1 MDDKIIEKFH
11 EKLVKCLPMDN
22 AELRASLK
30 TAGLFPSDL
39 KSAVTSKSTRAEMA
53 EYFLDNGINNDIGN
67 FTKLLTVMKNSK
79 RDQLIV
85 LVNEIARESAPSI
98 AIAG

>member
-1 MDDKIIEKFH
+1 MDDKTIEKFY

-22 AELRASLK
+22 AEFRASLK
-30 TAGLFPSDL
+30 TAGLFPGDL
-39 KSAVTSKSTRAEMA
+39 KSTVTSKSTRAEMA

-79 RDQLIV
+79 RDQLKI
-85 LVNEIARESAPSI
+85 LVNEIHRESAPSI
-98 AIAG
+98 AEKG